1 MSSDA
6 SPTLT
11 DRGYLTGT
19 QYRTDANL
27 AARQSIYA
35 YQEPHIDLVATVL
48 DLAALTG
55 AETVADVGCGNGIY
69 LAGLARRG
77 HRGPILGVDL
87 SPGVL
92 ATARTAAPGAG
103 LTVGDAAALPVA
115 DGAADVTLAPHM
127 LYHVPDRAAAAAEFR
142 RITRPGGQLL
152 VVLNGSDHLAELRE
166 LVNAAAAAEGSDGW
180 WGLRAADLG
189 AEYGGPIGMTLDAG
203 AELLAGTFGS
213 VRRHDFRAELFVP
226 SLEPLL
232 GYIASMRAIQ
242 ATHDPAAFTAAVA
255 ERVRFGP
262 DGTFRIRTHSGLLIC
277 R

>member
-1 MSSDA
+1 MSSDP

-11 DRGYLTGT
+11 DRGYLTGA
-19 QYRTDANL
+19 QYKTDANL

-35 YQEPHIDLVATVL
+35 YQHPPIDLAGTVL
-48 DLAALTG
+48 DLAGLTG
-55 AETVADVGCGNGIY
+55 AETVADIGCGNGLY
-69 LAGLARRG
+69 LAALARHG
-77 HRGPILGVDL
+77 HRGPIVGVDL
-87 SPGVL
+87 SPGML
-92 ATARTAAPGAG
+92 AAARLSAPGAG
-103 LTVGDAAALPVA
+103 LTVADAAALPVA
-115 DGAADVTLAPHM
+115 DGAADVTLAMHM

-189 AEYGGPIGMTLDAG
+189 AEYGGPIGLTLDAG
-203 AELLAGTFGS
+203 ADLLAGSFNA
-213 VRRHDFRAELFVP
+213 VDRHDFRAELVVP

-232 GYIASMRAIQ
+232 GYVASMRAVQ

-255 ERVRFGP
+255 ERARLGP
-262 DGTFRIRTHSGLLIC
+262 DDTFRIRTHSGVLIC